1 VSEIKKIKPSLSKGT
16 RDFLPGE
23 VAKRNYIFDTIK
35 SVFRKYGFQEIET
48 PAIERLETL
57 TGKYGEEGDKLLFKI
72 LNSGDYLKD
81 VPADKLQR
89 VDSKELL
96 NDISEKGLRYDLT
109 VPLARYVVMHQ
120 EELPMPFKR
129 FHIGP
134 VWRADRPQKGRYQE
148 FYQCDADVI
157 GSNSL
162 LNEVELTEIY
172 LDVFQRLGFT
182 CLIAVNHRL
191 LLEQISIWIGVKDH
205 PSVFATAI
213 DKIDKIGLQ
222 GVILELKEKYTDLNE
237 AKLGSLTS
245 TVSNIIDNRERLKYI
260 VSELEM
266 TEDTPAIAAI
276 LKIIDLVKSY
286 HKVKLVFDPLLARGL
301 DYYTGI
307 IWEVKPGLIQFG
319 SLGGG
324 GRYDNLTEMF
334 GGQNMSG
341 VGISFGIERIYDVME
356 ELKLFPETIETGV
369 KVLLVPRNEG
379 VEDFTFQQ
387 TQILRDAGIPAE
399 IFLGNVKKQK
409 QFKYADDKNIPY
421 LIEVGEDE
429 RQTSQFRMRNT
440 QTRETQNNLSLAA
453 IINLL
458 K

>member
-1 VSEIKKIKPSLSKGT
+1 
-16 RDFLPGE
+16 
-23 VAKRNYIFDTIK
+23 
-35 SVFRKYGFQEIET
+35 
-48 PAIERLETL
+48 
-57 TGKYGEEGDKLLFKI
+57 
-72 LNSGDYLKD
+72 
-81 VPADKLQR
+81 
-89 VDSKELL
+89 
-96 NDISEKGLRYDLT
+96 
-109 VPLARYVVMHQ
+109 
-120 EELPMPFKR
+120 
-129 FHIGP
+129 
-134 VWRADRPQKGRYQE
+134 
-148 FYQCDADVI
+148 
-157 GSNSL
+157 
-162 LNEVELTEIY
+162 
-172 LDVFQRLGFT
+172 
-182 CLIAVNHRL
+182 
-191 LLEQISIWIGVKDH
+191 
-205 PSVFATAI
+205 
-213 DKIDKIGLQ
+213 
-222 GVILELKEKYTDLNE
+222 
-237 AKLGSLTS
+237 
-245 TVSNIIDNRERLKYI
+245 VSNIIDNRERLKYI